1 MSTATPSMP
10 AFEMP
15 PVAVK
20 KSLMAVSFA
29 LRFAFVGLSLS
40 FAGVIAL
47 FTGGMDPLNAAVL
60 AVCGGGVAYA
70 SIQYVR
76 RWSDAES
83 ELAESAAP
91 SVARSSMHQPAFAA
105 SVTLQRQG

>member
-1 MSTATPSMP
+1 MSTATPSIP

-83 ELAESAAP
+83 ALEQATAAT
-91 SVARSSMHQPAFAA
+91 AAHTSMHQPVFAG
-105 SVTLQRQG
+105 SSKLQRLG

>member
-1 MSTATPSMP
+1 MP

-47 FTGGMDPLNAAVL
+47 FTGGIDPLYAAVL

-76 RWSDAES
+76 RWSDV
-83 ELAESAAP
+83 ESAQEQA
-91 SVARSSMHQPAFAA
+91 VDRASMHQPVFTGSNA
-105 SVTLQRQG
+105 LQRQG